1 MYDTYNK
8 TNRVASYRIVRT
20 MLCVYTMLQ
29 AYISK
34 LMIWKK
40 VIKKS
45 ELPLQPAIGEVKN
58 DYAIIEFRTTIC
70 EIMKE

>member
-1 MYDTYNK
+1 
-8 TNRVASYRIVRT
+8 